1 VLPVKYEV
9 TDCGHQ
15 IFQKKGKK
23 YSRADWYSKNAE
35 EELLF
40 AMFYFE
46 LERERMKRIA
56 LS

>member
-9 TDCGHQ
+9 TDCSHQ
-15 IFQKKGKK
+15 IFQKRGEK